1 LWIVVTVDACR
12 YPPNAAGFHFTVSAR
27 KRTVMKL
34 IETRALLEYKGSEIF
49 STVFNFN
56 VKRVS
61 ISRVLNA
68 LKTKLDQES
77 GFNKSE

>member
-1 LWIVVTVDACR
+1 
-12 YPPNAAGFHFTVSAR
+12 
-27 KRTVMKL
+27 MKL